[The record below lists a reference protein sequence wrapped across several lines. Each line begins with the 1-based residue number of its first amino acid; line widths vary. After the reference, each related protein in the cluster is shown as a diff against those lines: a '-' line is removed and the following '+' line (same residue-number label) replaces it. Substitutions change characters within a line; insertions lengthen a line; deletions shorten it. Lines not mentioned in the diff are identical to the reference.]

1 MFNAKSTTLGKCLR
15 SIIFGAV
22 LLGATAQAAF
32 ATVILTNSRAAI
44 GPGFTVAWGAPGPD
58 LTSLGSTFTQ
68 GPVTVSGASDFT
80 VFSGTTFN
88 SDFLATDWIL
98 SLYDLNTG
106 PLAGIFSIAFASA
119 VSSVG
124 AQLQASM
131 FGAFTGTISAFDA
144 SNGLL
149 GAFTVL
155 GNNNFGSGDGSA
167 VFAGIISDSVN
178 ITRIEFAGFGEGAG
192 INQLSASATASVPE
206 PGALLLLVG
215 PLALLV
221 ATRRRRNRV

>member
-44 GPGFTVAWGAPGPD
+44 GPGFTVAWGAPGSD

-80 VFSGTTFN
+80 VFSGETFN
-88 SDFLATDWIL
+88 ADFLATDWIL
-98 SLYDLNTG
+98 SLYDLNIG
-106 PLAGIFSIAFASA
+106 PLAGVFSIAFANA

-124 AQLQASM
+124 AQLQASL
-131 FGAFTGTISAFDA
+131 FAAFTGTISAFDA

-149 GAFTVL
+149 GTFNVA
-155 GNNNFGSGDGSA
+155 GNNGGNGNGSA

-192 INQLSASATASVPE
+192 INQLSASTASVPE

-215 PLALLV
+215 PLAMLV
-221 ATRRRRNRV
+221 ATRRRRIRA

>member
-1 MFNAKSTTLGKCLR
+1 MFNAKSKTLGKCLR
-15 SIIFGAV
+15 SLVFGAV

-44 GPGFTVAWGAPGPD
+44 GPGFTVGWGAPGPD

-68 GPVTVSGASDFT
+68 GSVTVSGASDFT
-80 VFSGTTFN
+80 IFSGETFN
-88 SDFLATDWIL
+88 ADFFATDWIL
-98 SLYDLNTG
+98 SLYDLNSG

-149 GAFTVL
+149 GAFNVAGTNG
-155 GNNNFGSGDGSA
+155 GNGNGSA

-178 ITRIEFAGFGEGAG
+178 ISRIQFAGFGEGAG
-192 INQLSASATASVPE
+192 INQLSASTTASVPE
-206 PGALLLLVG
+206 PGVLLLLVG

-221 ATRRRRNRV
+221 ATRRRRNRA